1 MNHQTPI
8 KSFADLRTI
17 VAARD
22 AEKVAA
28 AFTQGPTL
36 ADKLA
41 RFKTLHK
48 ESEALVRLSL
58 GREPNFGH
66 LILGVGNTD
75 VYRSLLESNASN
87 LSSVATKR
95 IDLYIDRLEK
105 KIEHLTQGGDLL
117 KFRIQHRAA
126 RFAPAPVQPI
136 EAARIVRNDVMTA
149 LNAEMAS
156 AIRNG
161 TFAAFWQQ
169 EKPAALADLAK
180 ALLAVYGEMD
190 GGDSVYTTPAKTVV

>member
-1 MNHQTPI
+1 MNHQAPI
-8 KSFADLRTI
+8 KSFADLKTI

-22 AEKVAA
+22 AQIPAPAPNVQTV
-28 AFTQGPTL
+28 F
-36 ADKLA
+36 DKLS

-48 ESEALVRLSL
+48 ESEALLRLSL
-58 GREPNFGH
+58 GREPRFSEV
-66 LILGVGNTD
+66 ILGVGNTD
-75 VYRSLLESNASN
+75 VYRSLLESGPAN
-87 LSSVATKR
+87 LSPTAAKR
-95 IDLYIDRLEK
+95 IDAYIARLDR
-105 KIEHLTQGGDLL
+105 KIEHLTQGGTMAN
-117 KFRIQHRAA
+117 FRIKSRKAKRAA
-126 RFAPAPVQPI
+126 APVQPI

-190 GGDSVYTTPAKTVV
+190 GGDSVTLQAPAA

>member
-1 MNHQTPI
+1 MNHQAPL
-8 KSFADLRTI
+8 KSFADLKTI

-22 AEKVAA
+22 AEKVAK
-28 AFTQGPTL
+28 AFAEGPTL
-36 ADKLA
+36 TEKLA

-48 ESEALVRLSL
+48 EAEALLRLSF
-58 GREPNFGH
+58 GREPRFAE

-75 VYRSLLESNASN
+75 VYKSLLESNAMN
-87 LSSVATKR
+87 LSPTAAQK
-95 IDLYIDRLEK
+95 IDVYTVRLEK
-105 KIEHLTQGGDLL
+105 KVEHLTQGGSMAN
-117 KFRIQHRAA
+117 FRLHHRRA
-126 RFAPAPVQPI
+126 RFAAAPVQPI

-149 LNAEMAS
+149 LNAEIAS

-161 TFAAFWQQ
+161 TFAGFWQQ

-190 GGDSVYTTPAKTVV
+190 GGAA